1 MAERRRGSR
10 LPDPSRMVDRA
21 AEAAGDAGD
30 LGAELLS
37 TGVDAV
43 SSLIGTLTSASE
55 EVVRAP
61 RRRGNQ
67 GTGSAATTKRVG
79 ATVKRA
85 AQTMAQENRKTARTE
100 AKAAKKAASGAQKT
114 ARKTARKVVKSS
126 TRAAKSVTRPAR
138 ATSKS
143 SSRAKKK

>member
-1 MAERRRGSR
+1 MAERRRDNR

-43 SSLIGTLTSASE
+43 ASLIGGLTSSPE

-61 RRRGNQ
+61 RRRTNQ
-67 GTGSAATTKRVG
+67 GTGAAKRVG

-85 AQTMAQENRKTARTE
+85 AQAMAKENRKTARTE
-100 AKAAKKAASGAQKT
+100 AKAAKKVASGAKKT
-114 ARKTARKVVKSS
+114 ARKAIKSS
-126 TRAAKSVTRPAR
+126 TRAAKSSNRAKKSSTR
-138 ATSKS
+138 ATRS

>member
-1 MAERRRGSR
+1 MAERSRGSR
-10 LPDPSRMVDRA
+10 LPDPSRVVDRA

-43 SSLIGTLTSASE
+43 TRLIGGLTSAPE

-61 RRRGNQ
+61 RRTGNK
-67 GTGSAATTKRVG
+67 GAGSAGVTKRTG

-85 AQTMAQENRKTARTE
+85 AQVMAQENRKTARTE
-100 AKAAKKAASGAQKT
+100 AAAAKKVASGAQKT
-114 ARKTARKVVKSS
+114 ARKAVKSS
-126 TRAAKSVTRPAR
+126 TRAASTRAR
-138 ATSKS
+138 KS
-143 SSRAKKK
+143 SSKSAAKRSTPSKKK

>member
-1 MAERRRGSR
+1 MADRRRGAR

-43 SSLIGTLTSASE
+43 TSLIGGLSSAPE

-61 RRRGNQ
+61 RRRANQ
-67 GTGSAATTKRVG
+67 GTGSAGTTKRAG

-85 AQTMAQENRKTARTE
+85 AKVMAQENRKTARTE
-100 AKAAKKAASGAQKT
+100 TTAAKKAASRAKKT
-114 ARKTARKVVKSS
+114 ARKAVKSS
-126 TRAAKSVTRPAR
+126 TRAAKSITRA
-138 ATSKS
+138 AKSSKS
-143 SSRAKKK
+143 AAKRSKPSKKK

>member
-1 MAERRRGSR
+1 MAERRRGAR

-43 SSLIGTLTSASE
+43 TSLIGGLTSAPE
-55 EVVRAP
+55 EVVGAP
-61 RRRGNQ
+61 RRRANQ
-67 GTGSAATTKRVG
+67 GTGSAGSTKRVG

-85 AQTMAQENRKTARTE
+85 AQAMAGENRKTARTE
-100 AKAAKKAASGAQKT
+100 ARAAKKVASGAKKT
-114 ARKTARKVVKSS
+114 ARKAVKSS
-126 TRAAKSVTRPAR
+126 NRAAKSIAR
-138 ATSKS
+138 ASKSTSKS
-143 SSRAKKK
+143 SSRARKK

>member
-1 MAERRRGSR
+1 MAERSRGSR

-43 SSLIGTLTSASE
+43 TSLIGGLTSAPE
-55 EVVRAP
+55 EVVRSP
-61 RRRGNQ
+61 RRSGNQ
-67 GTGSAATTKRVG
+67 GSVGVTKRTG

-85 AQTMAQENRKTARTE
+85 AQVMAQENRKTARTE
-100 AKAAKKAASGAQKT
+100 ATVAKKVASGAQKI
-114 ARKTARKVVKSS
+114 ARKAVKSS
-126 TRAAKSVTRPAR
+126 TRAASTRAR
-138 ATSKS
+138 KS
-143 SSRAKKK
+143 SSKSAAKRSTPSKKK

>member
-1 MAERRRGSR
+1 MGERRRGSR
-10 LPDPSRMVDRA
+10 LPGPSRMVDRA
-21 AEAAGDAGD
+21 AEAAGDASD

-43 SSLIGTLTSASE
+43 TRLIGGLTSAPE

-61 RRRGNQ
+61 RRTGNQ
-67 GTGSAATTKRVG
+67 GTRSAGATRRVG

-85 AQTMAQENRKTARTE
+85 ANVMATENRKIAKTEVAAGKKVAAR
-100 AKAAKKAASGAQKT
+100 AQKS
-114 ARKTARKVVKSS
+114 ARKAVNSA
-126 TRAAKSVTRPAR
+126 TRAAKSATRASKSS
-138 ATSKS
+138 TKS

>member
-1 MAERRRGSR
+1 MADRRRGGR

-43 SSLIGTLTSASE
+43 TSLIGGLTSAPE
-55 EVVRAP
+55 EVVKAP
-61 RRRGNQ
+61 RRRANQ
-67 GTGSAATTKRVG
+67 GSGATGAKRVG

-85 AQTMAQENRKTARTE
+85 AKTMARENRKTARTE
-100 AKAAKKAASGAQKT
+100 ATAAKKAASGA
-114 ARKTARKVVKSS
+114 RKTARTAVKSS
-126 TRAAKSVTRPAR
+126 TRAAKSVTR
-138 ATSKS
+138 TSKS
-143 SSRAKKK
+143 SKGTAKRSKPSKKK

>member
-1 MAERRRGSR
+1 MADRRRGAR
-10 LPDPSRMVDRA
+10 LPEPSGMVDRA
-21 AEAAGDAGD
+21 AEAASDAGN

-43 SSLIGTLTSASE
+43 TSLIGGLTSAPE

-67 GTGSAATTKRVG
+67 GTGSAGATKRVG

-85 AQTMAQENRKTARTE
+85 AQVMATENRKTVKTE
-100 AKAAKKAASGAQKT
+100 AAAGKKVAARAQKS
-114 ARKTARKVVKSS
+114 ARKAVKSAKRVVKSAKRTTKS
-126 TRAAKSVTRPAR
+126 TN
-138 ATSKS
+138 KS
-143 SSRAKKK
+143 SIRAKKK

>member
-1 MAERRRGSR
+1 MADRKRRARV
-10 LPDPSRMVDRA
+10 PEPSTMVDRA

-30 LGAELLS
+30 LGAELLA

-43 SSLIGTLTSASE
+43 TSLIGGLTSAPE

-67 GTGSAATTKRVG
+67 GTGSAGATRRVG

-85 AQTMAQENRKTARTE
+85 ANVMATENRKVAKTE
-100 AKAAKKAASGAQKT
+100 ATAGKKVAARAQKS
-114 ARKTARKVVKSS
+114 ARKAVVSS
-126 TRAAKSVTRPAR
+126 TRAATSSTRAL
-138 ATSKS
+138 KS
-143 SSRAKKK
+143 SKGAAKRSKASKKK

>member
-43 SSLIGTLTSASE
+43 TSLIGGLTSARE

-61 RRRGNQ
+61 LRRGNQ
-67 GTGSAATTKRVG
+67 GTRSAVATRRVG

-85 AQTMAQENRKTARTE
+85 AQVMAQENRKTARTE
-100 AKAAKKAASGAQKT
+100 ARATKKAASGAQKT
-114 ARKTARKVVKSS
+114 ARKALRSS
-126 TRAAKSVTRPAR
+126 TPS
-138 ATSKS
+138 
-143 SSRAKKK
+143 KKK